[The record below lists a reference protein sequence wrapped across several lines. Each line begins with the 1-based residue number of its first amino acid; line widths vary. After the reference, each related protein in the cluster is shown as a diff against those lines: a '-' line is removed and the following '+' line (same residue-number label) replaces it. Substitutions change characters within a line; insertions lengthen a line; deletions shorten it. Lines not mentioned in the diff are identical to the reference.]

1 MIVIT
6 KKNEVF
12 LRLEA
17 EPSVHQELSDYFTFE
32 VPNAKFLQKQRRYK
46 YWDGKIRL
54 YSPGNGELYVGLY
67 DYLTEWLDKKGYK
80 YEVRDS
86 KYYGIPADEEEF
98 VSPESVTSFVRSL
111 GLPFKARGYQLRGL
125 YSAIKYHRRLL
136 LSPTGSGKS
145 FIIYCLIRWHLQHN
159 REILLVV
166 PSTSLVEQMYKDFEQ
181 YG

>member
-67 DYLTEWLDKKGYK
+67 DYLTEWLDKKGLQ
-80 YEVRDS
+80 
-86 KYYGIPADEEEF
+86 
-98 VSPESVTSFVRSL
+98 VSGA
-111 GLPFKARGYQLRGL
+111 GL
-125 YSAIKYHRRLL
+125 
-136 LSPTGSGKS
+136 
-145 FIIYCLIRWHLQHN
+145 
-159 REILLVV
+159 
-166 PSTSLVEQMYKDFEQ
+166 
-181 YG
+181 